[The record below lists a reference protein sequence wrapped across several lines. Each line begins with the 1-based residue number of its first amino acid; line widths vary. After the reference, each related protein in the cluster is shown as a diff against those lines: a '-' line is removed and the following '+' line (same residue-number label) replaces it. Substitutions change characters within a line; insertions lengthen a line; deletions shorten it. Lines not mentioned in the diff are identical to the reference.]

1 MKTPKKLYYE
11 DFQIYNTPFEVKS
24 NCNSLTI
31 VNVGTAT
38 AIINGLELAPTEQY
52 FVPGNEDEE
61 NITSYRIS
69 FTGAGTNILQVIRKI
84 YQ

>member
-1 MKTPKKLYYE
+1 MKTKKLYYE
-11 DFQIYNTPFEVKS
+11 DFQIYNAPFEVKS
-24 NCNSLTI
+24 NCNTIVI

-52 FVPGNEDEE
+52 VVLGNEDEE

-69 FTGAGTNILQVIRKI
+69 FTGAGTNVLQVIRKI

>member
-1 MKTPKKLYYE
+1 MKTKKLYYE

-24 NCNSLTI
+24 NCNTLVI

-52 FVPGNEDEE
+52 VVLGNEDEE